1 LTQEKFSANGKLE
14 EEEKS
19 QLWHIPIRVT
29 NMFSPFKPAAQT
41 LMKSKQINLT
51 LEGIL
56 QYEWLKLNPSSFAFY
71 RINYPIKMLDKF
83 IPSIEDKS
91 MPPPDRLNILS
102 DLFAIIQSGR
112 ISTDVGL
119 KFLMTYI
126 NEDDSALWNL
136 IIRIMSKLEII
147 LSDTDLEE
155 KFWSYGR
162 ELFSKM
168 YKKIGWDKKRKED
181 KAITKLRPQ
190 ILSLLGVFKEKA
202 VITGAL
208 RRFRN
213 YNERNIAFSNNI
225 LNTIYKIVGA
235 NCDEETFEEL
245 FEMYRNSSSAEDRN
259 LIALALSST
268 NEKDRILQ
276 VLDFSLSV
284 SIIPIEFIFIKFF
297 FKLFK
302 GWRPTRR

>member
-1 LTQEKFSANGKLE
+1 
-14 EEEKS
+14 
-19 QLWHIPIRVT
+19 
-29 NMFSPFKPAAQT
+29 
-41 LMKSKQINLT
+41 MKTKQINIT
-51 LEGIL
+51 VVGVL

-71 RINYPIKMLDKF
+71 RVNYPIKMLDRF
-83 IPSIEDKS
+83 VTSIEDKS

-119 KFLMTYI
+119 KFLMTYM

-136 IIRIMSKLEII
+136 IIRIMSKLEIL

-190 ILSLLGVFKEKA
+190 ILSLLGVFKEKT

-213 YNERNIAFSNNI
+213 FNERNAEFSNDI

-245 FEMYRNSSSAEDRN
+245 FEMYRNSSSAEERN
-259 LIALALSST
+259 LISLALSST

-284 SIIPIEFIFIKFF
+284 SIILIVKPIEFIFI
-297 FKLFK
+297 
-302 GWRPTRR
+302 